1 MNNRNYL
8 RFLIILIVSIALN
21 TLSIMLA
28 PFTSPDDL
36 GQLAFILVIFF
47 PTSALITGILSHRLG
62 LVIAAAP
69 VISAIAAAIVILVRF
84 NSSGLIYA
92 AVYAAVALSGH
103 LLSWGLDKIIR
114 KLRQ

>member
-8 RFLIILIVSIALN
+8 RFLIILIVSIALYS
-21 TLSIMLA
+21 LSIMLA

-36 GQLAFILVIFF
+36 GQLAFVLVIFF
-47 PTSALITGILSHRLG
+47 PASALITGILSHRLG

-69 VISAIAAAIVILVRF
+69 VISALAAAIVILLRF

-92 AVYAAVALSGH
+92 AIYAAVALFGY
-103 LLSWGLDKIIR
+103 LLSWGLDLIIKKIKR
-114 KLRQ
+114 